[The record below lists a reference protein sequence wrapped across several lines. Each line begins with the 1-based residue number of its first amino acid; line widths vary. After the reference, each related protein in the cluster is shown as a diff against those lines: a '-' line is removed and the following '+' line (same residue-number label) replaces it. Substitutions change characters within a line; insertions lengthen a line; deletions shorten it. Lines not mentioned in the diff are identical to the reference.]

1 VGVSGRGCELK
12 VLSPNR
18 QSQSIFF
25 SLRVT
30 LVGFF
35 GMIKSLRISS
45 SGFRPRVNM
54 KALLS
59 RFVRWLDNLD
69 AYEMPNR
76 TPEEILQLVREFAPQ
91 LHPPGSGGP
100 TLETIDHLD
109 ICVVETG
116 EPDLERKAPTEPT
129 NKD

>member
-1 VGVSGRGCELK
+1 VPGPALINGTGRTAIYEMSC
-12 VLSPNR
+12 
-18 QSQSIFF
+18 
-25 SLRVT
+25 
-30 LVGFF
+30 
-35 GMIKSLRISS
+35 SS
-45 SGFRPRVNM
+45 SGFRPFRVNI

-59 RFVRWLDNLD
+59 RFVRRLDNLD

-76 TPEEILQLVREFAPQ
+76 TPEEILQLVRELAPQ

-100 TLETIDHLD
+100 TLDTIDHLD